1 MGASSRA
8 IQAAQPGTSAWNAEE
23 RAIRESSSIP
33 WYDIGALKAP
43 ATIASEHFVW
53 FQDGMV
59 FKATAYGRFGH
70 SIDKGPG
77 KATPLEYLRRIAA
90 TNEAFNDSATIVGK
104 FENEDGS
111 LGLIHAQDFIEQN
124 PAAAF
129 HKTPE
134 QLIHFLE
141 SLGFFP
147 SAGHFSKYEVWAHA
161 DLGIEIADF
170 HSGNVILNSEGDGCS
185 NRHRCLQIRSHKR
198 RRLFL
203 IGGAARIR
211 GKGLT
216 RPPRSPSIPA
226 LFTFHASY
234 HIDSR

>member
-1 MGASSRA
+1 LTCISSWIISGSNGGTTITASQEIARIVGASSRA

-23 RAIRESSSIP
+23 QAIRESSSIP
-33 WYDIGALKAP
+33 WYDIGALEAP

-90 TNEAFNDSATIVGK
+90 SNEAFNDSATIVGK

-124 PAAAF
+124 PAGASHA
-129 HKTPE
+129 TPE

-147 SAGHFSKYEVWAHA
+147 SEGHFSKYEVWAHA

-170 HSGNVILNSEGDGCS
+170 HSGNVILNSEGMVVPID
-185 NRHRCLQIRSHKR
+185 IVVHK
-198 RRLFL
+198 FDPT
-203 IGGAARIR
+203 
-211 GKGLT
+211 KGVD
-216 RPPRSPSIPA
+216 
-226 LFTFHASY
+226 FF
-234 HIDSR
+234 

>member
-1 MGASSRA
+1 VGASSRA

-23 RAIRESSSIP
+23 QAIRDEKSIP
-33 WYDIGALKAP
+33 WRDLGRFGP
-43 ATIASEHFVW
+43 PDTIASEHLVW

-77 KATPLEYLRRIAA
+77 KASPLEYLRRIAA
-90 TNEAFNDSATIVGK
+90 SNEAFDDSARIVGK
-104 FENEDGS
+104 FENENGS

-124 PAAAF
+124 PSGAF
-129 HKTPE
+129 HATPE

-147 SAGHFSKYEVWAHA
+147 SEGHFAKYEVWANA

-170 HSGNVILNSEGDGCS
+170 HSGNVILNSEGMVVPIDIVVNKFDS
-185 NRHRCLQIRSHKR
+185 T
-198 RRLFL
+198 
-203 IGGAARIR
+203 
-211 GKGLT
+211 KG
-216 RPPRSPSIPA
+216 
-226 LFTFHASY
+226 
-234 HIDSR
+234 IDYF